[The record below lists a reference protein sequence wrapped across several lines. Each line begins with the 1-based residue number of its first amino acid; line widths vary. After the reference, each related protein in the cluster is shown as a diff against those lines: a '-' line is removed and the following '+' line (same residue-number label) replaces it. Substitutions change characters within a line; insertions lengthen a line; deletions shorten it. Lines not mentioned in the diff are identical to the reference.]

1 LALGYLVSALFPAL
15 ENHMT
20 QIYFGDLATLTN
32 FDAKLTLS
40 IGLAAVLVSVLFWK
54 ALARQSFELA
64 TFGEGF
70 LTRVARRER
79 ALFSLGALVLVCF
92 SVQLVGFLFTVT
104 ALFLPTTLLTFLG
117 RGGLRLH
124 LSLSA
129 ALGGVGALAGFLASL
144 QYTRLPTVPSIV
156 LGIAGLGAGVLLVSA
171 LMRRINAS
179 SR

>member
-1 LALGYLVSALFPAL
+1 
-15 ENHMT
+15 
-20 QIYFGDLATLTN
+20 
-32 FDAKLTLS
+32 
-40 IGLAAVLVSVLFWK
+40 
-54 ALARQSFELA
+54 
-64 TFGEGF
+64 
-70 LTRVARRER
+70 
-79 ALFSLGALVLVCF
+79 
-92 SVQLVGFLFTVT
+92 
-104 ALFLPTTLLTFLG
+104 
-117 RGGLRLH
+117 LRLH